1 MGLEFELPP
10 LECVVAAPAK
20 GPTMVVQGVVVEGSP
35 LDDKAGGAESSG
47 AAGSSSECPPL
58 VQAAEVFKRELNVKG
73 TNLLEVVDAACE
85 ALGVSPDGLNAME
98 KAARCWEVLKG

>member
-1 MGLEFELPP
+1 M
-10 LECVVAAPAK
+10 
-20 GPTMVVQGVVVEGSP
+20 
-35 LDDKAGGAESSG
+35 
-47 AAGSSSECPPL
+47 
-58 VQAAEVFKRELNVKG
+58 QAAEVFKRELNVKG